1 MNSVARG
8 SPTSTVVLD
17 LPTLHIPQ
25 IDPRLSSD
33 ENSHLS
39 IPAFDGDLQWK
50 SVSGNDLNYSVP
62 AGLEEFLL
70 TYGSGSF

>member
-1 MNSVARG
+1 
-8 SPTSTVVLD
+8 
-17 LPTLHIPQ
+17 Q
-25 IDPRLSSD
+25 IDPRLLSD
-33 ENSHLS
+33 ENSQPP

-70 TYGSGSF
+70 TYCSGSF